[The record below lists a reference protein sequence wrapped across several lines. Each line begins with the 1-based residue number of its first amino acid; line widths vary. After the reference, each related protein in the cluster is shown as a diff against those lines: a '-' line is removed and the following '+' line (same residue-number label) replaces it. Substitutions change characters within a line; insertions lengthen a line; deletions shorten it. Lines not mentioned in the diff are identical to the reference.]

1 MHYDLLMSKKKV
13 MLIDDDAAVISY
25 LNVKLSKL
33 YEIVST
39 TDPTSAVRMARAELP
54 DLILCDI
61 DMPAMGG
68 GEVAAALAAESITA
82 RIPLVYL
89 TALVSAEEARELD
102 GQLGGRPG
110 VSKRAPL
117 SELTNAIDKAI
128 RP

>member
-117 SELTNAIDKAI
+117 SELTNAIDKAT